1 MDKNIPL
8 TEALFYILLAVRK
21 PNHGYGIIQ
30 EVEELTHGRVVLG
43 PGTLYGAIQS
53 LVKKDW
59 IRIYSEDTE
68 SRKKK
73 EYLIT
78 AAGRATFEEERTRL
92 TELLENAKDAAYRL
106 GIGRDVDP
114 FMTLSFMALPVIPTV
129 RLTTRGVVD
138 VIRQQYI

>member
-1 MDKNIPL
+1 MEKNTPL

-30 EVEELTHGRVVLG
+30 EVEELTTGRVVLG

-53 LVKKDW
+53 LEKKGW
-59 IRIYSEDTE
+59 IRIYSEDTK

-78 AAGRATFEEERTRL
+78 EAGKTAFGEEKKRLEELLHNAVLIEEENT
-92 TELLENAKDAAYRL
+92 ND
-106 GIGRDVDP
+106 
-114 FMTLSFMALPVIPTV
+114 
-129 RLTTRGVVD
+129 
-138 VIRQQYI
+138 

>member
-21 PNHGYGIIQ
+21 PNHGYGITQ
-30 EVEELTHGRVVLG
+30 EIEQLTNGRVVMG

-53 LVKKDW
+53 LEKKGW
-59 IRIYSEDTE
+59 ITIYSEDTT

-78 AAGRATFEEERTRL
+78 DTGKAVFAAETERL
-92 TELLENAKDAAYRL
+92 NELLQNAAYMKENNTN
-106 GIGRDVDP
+106 D
-114 FMTLSFMALPVIPTV
+114 
-129 RLTTRGVVD
+129 
-138 VIRQQYI
+138 